1 MIKDYWLL
9 VGGNYFRSYNGSDV
23 ITNINGFSLYEN
35 EEDIVKDPL
44 FEELYGANAVHL
56 QVNLDTGELKLIP
69 ASDYQKWKDGLL

>member
-9 VGGNYFRSYNGSDV
+9 VGGNYFRGYNGSAA
-23 ITNINGFSLYEN
+23 ITNIDGFSLYEN

-56 QVNLDTGELKLIP
+56 QVDTSTGKVKLIP
-69 ASDYQKWKDGLL
+69 ASDYQKWKESK